1 MDNEIIKSEP
11 FSLKSFK
18 EQYKIGDTISFKT
31 KDTKITGMI
40 TALIESEDLNVP
52 DSVIIGNLA
61 FTFDDLYHFT
71 DENGNPI
78 GVRHTYRKVEDK
90 PVREDEDTRRK
101 SKEMDEDAMINYL
114 NNLFRNIM

>member
-1 MDNEIIKSEP
+1 MDNEIVKSEP

-18 EQYKIGDTISFKT
+18 EQYKVGDTISFKT

-71 DENGNPI
+71 DDKGNPI
-78 GVRHTYRKVEDK
+78 GVKHTYRKVEDK
-90 PVREDEDTRRK
+90 PEK
-101 SKEMDEDAMINYL
+101 KEQK
-114 NNLFRNIM
+114 NNMEEEMLDRYIRSIFKDFMQ

>member
-1 MDNEIIKSEP
+1 MNENEIIKSEP

-18 EQYKIGDTISFKT
+18 EQYKVGDIISFKT
-31 KDTKITGMI
+31 KDTKINGMI

-71 DENGNPI
+71 DDDGNPI
-78 GVRHTYRKVEDK
+78 GVHHVYRKVDNEPK
-90 PVREDEDTRRK
+90 VRKMTEDEF
-101 SKEMDEDAMINYL
+101 M
-114 NNLFRNIM
+114 NLFKNFY